1 MLGGGVVLV
10 VVVGGLGMGVFV
22 WRGFYFILMDD
33 IKMIYIIRKLQVVIV
48 RDVVFCCFVIDM
60 FEEIFWFYFEWV
72 FIVFEDKNYMYVMVD
87 VMVNRVVNVV
97 VVWNFIVGEIV
108 VIMVYNFFEF
118 LWMFLGLLFYVLKD
132 VKRVFLRKQ

>member
-1 MLGGGVVLV
+1 MLSGGVVLV
-10 VVVGGLGMGVFV
+10 VVIGGLGMGVFV

-48 RDVVFCCFVIDM
+48 RDVVFWCFVIDM
-60 FEEIFWFYFEWV
+60 FEEIFWFYFKWV
-72 FIVFEDKNYMYVMVD
+72 FIVFEDKNYIYVMVD